1 MCAIAVLQ
9 SAASGGDQS
18 FPSVRPYDLAM
29 RLLPLQMSPAPPSV
43 GGGYRLAGGGRS
55 PSPLRRFSTGGPGAG
70 SGAARAAQLRR
81 RDSTAVSMSIERET
95 PPPGNET
102 APGQPRRARGRA
114 RSTSVHLAP
123 SGEGL

>member
-1 MCAIAVLQ
+1 MCE
-9 SAASGGDQS
+9 S
-18 FPSVRPYDLAM
+18 
-29 RLLPLQMSPAPPSV
+29 QMSPAPPSI

-81 RDSTAVSMSIERET
+81 RDSTAVSMSIVRET
-95 PPPGNET
+95 PPQGGAGA
-102 APGQPRRARGRA
+102 APGQPRCARGRA

-123 SGEGL
+123 SGAGP